1 MKKETIAVRGNFK
14 PDNGQY
20 TTIPVHQNTTYAY
33 DTSKDLADL
42 FSLQAAGHIY
52 SRISNP
58 TVSYLEEKVA
68 FLEGGVG
75 CLAASS
81 GHAATVNTIFNLCKQ
96 GDHIVSS
103 AKIYGGVY
111 NLLSF
116 TLPKYG
122 ITTTFIDPEASYEE
136 ILDVVQDNTK
146 IIFSEVLANPD
157 LTLTDVSKFAKVAN
171 KANIPYVVDNTLL
184 TPALYRPFEDGAHIV
199 IHSGTKYFD
208 GHGSSLAGFIID
220 SGQYDFG
227 NGKFPDL
234 LEGDPSYHGVSY
246 TKAFGNL
253 GFLIKARTQ
262 YTRDFGNYLAP
273 FSAYII
279 NQNLETLPLRMKQ
292 TSDNALKLAKFLESS
307 DQVEKVYYP
316 LLESNKQYDLAKKIL
331 KDGASG
337 VVSFEIKGDREQ
349 AEKFTDSLNLVNI
362 MAHFGD
368 VRTGIIHPA
377 STTHSQLSSES
388 LKAAGISDNFIRVTV
403 GLENIEDIIDDFKQA
418 FQKCL

>member
-1 MKKETIAVRGNFK
+1 MKKETIAVRGAFK
-14 PDNGQY
+14 PESGQA
-20 TTIPVHQNTTYAY
+20 TTIPLHQSTTYAY
-33 DTSKDLADL
+33 DTSEDLAKL

-58 TVSYLEEKVA
+58 TVSYLEEKLA
-68 FLEGGVG
+68 LLEGGVG

-136 ILDVVQDNTK
+136 ILECVKDNTK
-146 IIFSEVLANPD
+146 LIFTEVLANPD
-157 LTLTDVSKFAKVAN
+157 LTITDVSKFAKVAN

-184 TPALYRPFEDGAHIV
+184 TPALYKPFEDGAHIV

-220 SGQYDFG
+220 SGQYDFS
-227 NGKFPDL
+227 NGKFPDFV
-234 LEGDPSYHGVSY
+234 EGDPSYHGVSY
-246 TKAFGNL
+246 TESFGNL

-279 NQNLETLPLRMKQ
+279 NQNLETLPLRMNQVSK
-292 TSDNALKLAKFLESS
+292 NALKLAEFLESS
-307 DQVEKVYYP
+307 NEVDTVKYP
-316 LLESNKQYDLAKKIL
+316 LLKSNPQYKLAVKMFP
-331 KDGASG
+331 DGASG
-337 VVSFEIKGDREQ
+337 VVSFEIKGDKAK
-349 AEKFTDSLNLVNI
+349 AEKFTDSLELVNI

-377 STTHSQLSSES
+377 STTHSQLSTES
-388 LKAAGISDNFIRVTV
+388 LKAAGISENFIRVTV
-403 GLENIEDIIDDFKQA
+403 GLENIDDIIDDFKQA
-418 FQKCL
+418 FKKCQ